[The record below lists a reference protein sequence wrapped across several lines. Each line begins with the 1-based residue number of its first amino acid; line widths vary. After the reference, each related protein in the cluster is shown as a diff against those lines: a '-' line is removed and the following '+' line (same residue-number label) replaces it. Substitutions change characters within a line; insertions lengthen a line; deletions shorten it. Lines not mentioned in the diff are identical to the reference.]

1 MTAPEPN
8 DEPVV
13 ELQPFEAL
21 RFFEEGSVP
30 ADPVP
35 EGLPA
40 PTEDPV
46 PIEDG
51 EAQGDPVDPKAKR
64 ISALAEASDS
74 QHDLLAGIEAPRI
87 PGYVVEGIIGRG
99 ATGVVFRAR
108 QEAVDRPVALKV
120 LHPELITNGRAVKR
134 LKREARLAARLAHPS
149 IISAIDLG
157 VQNGV
162 WWYAM
167 ELVEGVS
174 LSRRIAERGSL
185 TERECLRLFSPL
197 CDALQHAHE
206 VGVVHR
212 DIKPAN
218 ILVDR
223 RGRARLVDL
232 GLAMGQNDPSIT
244 KTGST
249 LGTPHYVSPEQARD
263 PSQADIRSDLW
274 SLGATMY
281 HAVCGRPPFSL
292 DADESSGGVA
302 EILSRVLYKSV
313 VDPREYSPELSKG
326 FALLL
331 RKCLTRDPEQRYQE
345 PWELVA
351 DIETLRERRRLDLRG
366 SQIDA
371 FASRRP
377 AWVGQALA
385 VSGLALVIASTWAL
399 TARPWEDRPKTGL
412 AQGPVS
418 VGNWPELRSIRDGF
432 DAKTLLHAD
441 ALLELRSPVLESL
454 PARAKYFQNE
464 LVVRVK
470 DSLQREVEAA
480 LNRARAQVDA
490 GLRSRDFSAVIS
502 AVQNDLNADLR
513 HRTGY
518 ASPAELP
525 TGSVARRA
533 QEFVDEEMQRLS
545 SAKIAAIDAAESEL
559 ASALDRLLETEQAPL
574 VEAGRYR
581 EAVEWLSLGTPT
593 AWLVRNGVQ
602 LDLRGLVDEDQ
613 RQIARS
619 IEFRLSSERSL
630 VARRTADALKAAGAE
645 LDAVEEDFLEDI
657 TDGIVTAKV
666 SAEDRF
672 IAALERR
679 LAAAGFDAEGLPAEL
694 EISFLTRLEAAAD
707 RIGRAESLRRETL
720 ALVELRRLEQ
730 AASASLAKRDYST
743 ARELFDDARS
753 EPWRASTFDA
763 LDLRIAEAVRLEA
776 LLERAVAGIKRASPG
791 SMVLTFAGIR
801 RTGFIGRE
809 LVDPLRLGLR
819 FRTRDGSP
827 SDQVL
832 LMRITDACELDPSQ
846 SFLMGADDLRTFAGL
861 GEGRE
866 LDPNARLTLAAFW
879 LAEGKPGQASRV
891 LPVDDPPASEALL
904 WSLNERIRT
913 AVAAAV
919 PAKSPGLS
927 NSQAD
932 PPGSGQGAGRIAVA
946 TRPATVRGAFGS
958 PNQATIEDDVRVAW
972 HFVDEPVEA
981 DALEPPLKLGLPRG
995 PRRFGTWRK
1004 GLWRQSVDGL
1014 TLDSSLTNRTTFFS
1028 GSNGPTLP
1036 LVPPVDLEQE
1046 ICVELHLTPG
1056 NPHPDGH
1063 LFCVSLQGYHA
1074 LFIDGRAWFGRGDLR
1089 ALYKHVNDGGQSTY
1103 EDFEAQPCT
1112 RFQNGQPIRL
1122 RLAIRGKTLEALS
1135 LDGED
1140 LGFHRFLGAASPLDH
1155 FVRLRSRGPMV
1166 LRTAELVA
1174 EAR

>member
-1 MTAPEPN
+1 M
-8 DEPVV
+8 

-21 RFFEEGSVP
+21 RFFEEGEAKGPIVP
-30 ADPVP
+30 AAEGPSAKSDVP
-35 EGLPA
+35 
-40 PTEDPV
+40 
-46 PIEDG
+46 
-51 EAQGDPVDPKAKR
+51 GDPLDPKVDA
-64 ISALAEASDS
+64 AGASDS
-74 QHDLLAGIEAPRI
+74 QHDVLAGIEAPRI

-120 LHPELITNGRAVKR
+120 LHRELITNGRAVKR

-157 VQNGV
+157 VQNGL

-244 KTGST
+244 RTGST

-281 HAVCGRPPFSL
+281 HAVCGRPPFSF

-377 AWVGQALA
+377 AWVSQVLA

-399 TARPWEDRPKTGL
+399 TARPWEDRSQAGP
-412 AQGPVS
+412 APGPVS
-418 VGNWPELRSIRDGF
+418 VGDWPELRSVRDGF

-441 ALLELRSPVLESL
+441 ALLELRSPALDSL
-454 PARAKYFQNE
+454 PAKAKYFQNE

-470 DSLQREVEAA
+470 DSLQGEVDAA
-480 LNRARAQVDA
+480 LNVARERVDE
-490 GLRSRDFSAVIS
+490 GLRNQNFPGVLS
-502 AVQNDLNADLR
+502 AVQAELNADLR
-513 HRTGY
+513 RRTGY
-518 ASPAELP
+518 ASPADLP
-525 TGSVARRA
+525 GGSVARRA
-533 QEFVDEEMQRLS
+533 QEFVDEAMQRLS
-545 SAKIAAIDAAESEL
+545 TAKVAAVDRAETEL
-559 ASALDRLLETEQAPL
+559 ARALDRLLLSEHAPL

-581 EAVEWLSLGTPT
+581 EAVDWLSLGTPT
-593 AWLVRNGVQ
+593 AWLVRDGVQ
-602 LDLRGLVDEDQ
+602 LDLRGLGDDDL

-630 VARRTADALKAAGAE
+630 VARDAADALEAARADM
-645 LDAVEEDFLEDI
+645 DAVEGDFLEDI
-657 TDGIVTAKV
+657 TDGLVTAKV
-666 SAEDRF
+666 SARKRF
-672 IAALERR
+672 IATLDQR
-679 LAAAGFDAEGLPAEL
+679 LVAAGFDAGGLPPEL
-694 EISFLTRLEAAAD
+694 EISFRARVEAAAD

-730 AASASLAKRDYST
+730 AASASLAKRDYRT
-743 ARELFDDARS
+743 ARELFEDARS
-753 EPWRASTFDA
+753 EPWRATTFDV
-763 LDLRIAEAVRLEA
+763 LDLRIAECKRLEA
-776 LLERAVAGIKRASPG
+776 LLDRAVAGIIQASPG

-801 RTGFIGRE
+801 RTGVIGRR
-809 LVDPLRLGLR
+809 LTDPLRLGLR
-819 FRTRDGSP
+819 FTTRDGSP
-827 SDQVL
+827 SEQVL
-832 LMRITDACELDPSQ
+832 LMRITDVCELDASE
-846 SFLMGADDLRTFAGL
+846 SFLMGADDLRTFAGM

-866 LDPNARLTLAAFW
+866 LDSDARLTLAAFW

-891 LPVDDPPASEALL
+891 LPVEDPPASEALM

-913 AVAAAV
+913 AAAAAIPPKSQGASNG
-919 PAKSPGLS
+919 PASAPGA
-927 NSQAD
+927 NQ
-932 PPGSGQGAGRIAVA
+932 GQGRTAMAA
-946 TRPATVRGAFGS
+946 PPPTVRGAYGS
-958 PNQATIEDDVRVAW
+958 PNQATIGNDMRVAW
-972 HFVDEPVEA
+972 HFVDESIEP
-981 DALEPPLKLGLPRG
+981 DALERPLKLALPAG

-1004 GLWRQSVDGL
+1004 GVWRESVDGL
-1014 TLDSSLTNRTTFFS
+1014 TLDASLADRTTFFS

-1036 LVPPVDLEQE
+1036 LVAPLDLDQE
-1046 ICVELHLTPG
+1046 IRIELHLTPG

-1074 LFIDGRAWFGRGDLR
+1074 LFMSGRAWFGRGDLR

-1103 EDFEAQPCT
+1103 GDFEAQPCT
-1112 RFQNGQPIRL
+1112 PFQNGQPIRVQ
-1122 RLAIRGKTLEALS
+1122 LAIRGKTLEALT
-1135 LDGED
+1135 LDGRD
-1140 LGFHRFLGAASPLDH
+1140 LGFHRFLGAASPLDP

-1174 EAR
+1174 ETR